1 MKFIKLKFLLFQF
14 FNFSNFSIFLGRP
27 QKCVRTQYELWI
39 PNLNQQ
45 INVYCTVEYFQI
57 ISYQLLT
64 LQVGPTFMYI
74 AVRAWKCQE

>member
-1 MKFIKLKFLLFQF
+1 MTTLKAPNPDFYTFLKVFY
-14 FNFSNFSIFLGRP
+14 IFLGRP
-27 QKCVRTQYELWI
+27 QKCVRTQYELCI
-39 PNLNQQ
+39 PNQQ
-45 INVYCTVEYFQI
+45 INVYCTVEHFQI

>member
-27 QKCVRTQYELWI
+27 QKCVRTQFELSI
-39 PNLNQQ
+39 PNQQ
-45 INVYCTVEYFQI
+45 INVYCTRTVEHFQI

-64 LQVGPTFMYI
+64 LQVGPTSMYI
-74 AVRAWKCQE
+74 AVRTWKCQE